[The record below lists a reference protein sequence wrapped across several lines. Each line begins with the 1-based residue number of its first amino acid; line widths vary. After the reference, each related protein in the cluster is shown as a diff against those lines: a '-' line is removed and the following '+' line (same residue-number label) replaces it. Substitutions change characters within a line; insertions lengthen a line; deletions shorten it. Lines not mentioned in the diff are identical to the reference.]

1 MSGGVAQNI
10 KANKLIA
17 ELKDLNNLFIPPGP
31 GDESISIGAAFLE
44 YISRTN
50 KVKSLEQIS
59 GYLGP
64 SFSEEYINKV
74 IKDKLSKEFTC
85 TKANNKDCAK
95 ILAKGEVIARF
106 SNDKME
112 FGARLKEIRIS
123 LNCSQKELSEQTG
136 LNLRTIQRI
145 ENNEVK
151 PSLYSLKVIGEASN
165 TDLSDFIKTS
175 EAKPYEFN
183 VNLKITDMNQ
193 FLNDLKALVKT
204 HWKTIFIII
213 LVIYLFTSYTDI
225 KSGIMDAWSG
235 K

>member
-1 MSGGVAQNI
+1 MTPICQ
-10 KANKLIA
+10 LIIH
-17 ELKDLNNLFIPPGP
+17 LHV
-31 GDESISIGAAFLE
+31 S
-44 YISRTN
+44 
-50 KVKSLEQIS
+50 
-59 GYLGP
+59 YLQ
-64 SFSEEYINKV
+64 
-74 IKDKLSKEFTC
+74 
-85 TKANNKDCAK
+85 
-95 ILAKGEVIARF
+95 
-106 SNDKME
+106 ME
-112 FGARLKEIRIS
+112 FGARLKEIRTS

-151 PSLYSLKVIGEASN
+151 PSLYSLKVIGEALN
-165 TDLSDFIKTS
+165 TDLSDFVKTS

-225 KSGIMDAWSG
+225 KAGIMDAWGG